1 MTFRQRL
8 ACNISP
14 LMLRLVLGLTF
25 VWAGLGKVI
34 ERDVQVTPANAQQL
48 VEWGAV
54 AQSEV
59 DPMLAPG
66 ADITVQ
72 GPKVPRL
79 YSLAFL
85 LKSASA
91 PGDFEPGHARAGE
104 KKMALVPEFA
114 ASGKTP
120 VYLAW
125 AAALTEVFAGGF
137 LLLGFVAR
145 LSAVALAGVMLSAM
159 WLTEIGPAIQNGTT
173 VWGFL
178 PDRAPFD
185 IGAWKSLG
193 WQVALLGCSIA
204 TLFAGAGALSL
215 DRLLFGGGGGDAPA
229 PKKPQ
234 G

>member
-8 ACNISP
+8 ACNFSP
-14 LMLRLVLGLTF
+14 LVVRLVLGLTF

-34 ERDVQVTPANAQQL
+34 ERDVQVTPFNAQQL

-54 AQSEV
+54 AQSDV

-66 ADITVQ
+66 ADVTVQ

-79 YSLAFL
+79 YSIAFM

-104 KKMALVPEFA
+104 KKMPLVPAFA

-125 AAALTEVFAGGF
+125 AAALTEIFAGGF

-145 LSAVALAGVMLSAM
+145 LSAIALAGVMLTAM
-159 WLTEIGPAIQNGTT
+159 WLTEFGPAIQSGAT

-178 PDRAPFD
+178 PDRPPFD
-185 IGAWKSLG
+185 IGAWMHLG
-193 WQVALLGCSIA
+193 WQIALLGCCFA
-204 TLFAGAGALSL
+204 ALFAGAGAMSL
-215 DRLLFGGGGGDAPA
+215 DRLLFGGGGGGPE

-234 G
+234 A